1 MSWKIGETTTFNPL
15 FERFLLQCVNYL
27 LGTVLVISDNTKVL
41 TRNFYKMNIF
51 GRGRVKVQSDGK
63 DFL

>member
-1 MSWKIGETTTFNPL
+1 METTTFNPL
-15 FERFLLQCVNYL
+15 CERFLLQCVNYL
-27 LGTVLVISDNTKVL
+27 LGTVFLVISDNTKFL

-51 GRGRVKVQSDGK
+51 GMGRVKVQSDGK